1 MTTKR
6 ILLIHEDR
14 IVTNLYRE
22 KLEGSGLLVD
32 STRHVDQAQKL
43 IEQRKPDAILVDL
56 VLQSGST
63 IALIEALRADPETMG
78 LPILIF
84 PNSLHQLSASAMMA
98 GANKVIPRGRQ
109 AIGSVIDAARVALG
123 LDGLGDSVDAAIYTP
138 DDGWIS
144 SISGSA
150 VESVNQMRHCIPG
163 LVSVPP
169 DTKML
174 KSLWAIVH
182 AVAERVH
189 FLGDRVLSQF
199 AAALDLLLADLNEI
213 PEQLNSSTLRTV
225 GQAIDFFGVLM
236 VGEAGKLCKDPGLA
250 KILVVDDEESALQ
263 FISAAM
269 QMVGLKNDTADSP
282 TAALKKLDGT
292 SKDLI
297 FLDVGLPDMSGF
309 DLCQKIRALDA
320 HKKTPIVFLTG
331 MATFKNKALASLSG
345 GNDFVGKPFNLPEL
359 GVKALMWLFRGQ
371 LSMI

>member
-1 MTTKR
+1 
-6 ILLIHEDR
+6 
-14 IVTNLYRE
+14 
-22 KLEGSGLLVD
+22 
-32 STRHVDQAQKL
+32 
-43 IEQRKPDAILVDL
+43 
-56 VLQSGST
+56 
-63 IALIEALRADPETMG
+63 
-78 LPILIF
+78 
-84 PNSLHQLSASAMMA
+84 
-98 GANKVIPRGRQ
+98 
-109 AIGSVIDAARVALG
+109 
-123 LDGLGDSVDAAIYTP
+123 
-138 DDGWIS
+138 
-144 SISGSA
+144 
-150 VESVNQMRHCIPG
+150 MRHCIPG

-182 AVAERVH
+182 SVAERVH

-345 GNDFVGKPFNLPEL
+345 GSDLVGKPFNLPEL